1 MEDSHEG
8 PIKPT
13 ATIPRPEFWQ
23 DQGTHWEWQLTGAED
38 SHDGLIEPV
47 GQQAGTYGIRSINLM
62 SRYVKILSN

>member
-23 DQGTHWEWQLTGAED
+23 DQGTGAED